1 MMRKGKDL
9 PSSSVKGTS
18 RIPKPV
24 SGNNSKVEEQDGS
37 KSRNLR
43 SNSRSTSSTRPI
55 RINRDCLKGIRT
67 TPDRVVKRT
76 RPFIQKLN
84 SNGGSNA
91 TSPTSAIKL
100 RVPASSVIKPRA
112 PVPRITTHCC
122 VKPVIS
128 QTTTQSTRVLRSHAV
143 STSSV
148 QSSKTDSSAV
158 AKLSTTSTPTS
169 TRILRTR
176 ALSSRDA
183 VTTNIPKFTWN
194 LRRRSSVSK
203 TTKGDETKPLCK
215 HGAGKEAEGTT
226 VAKRLAPAKDASL
239 CSKQKKQEAPLVNT
253 EQKKSHKVLEV
264 KQSQP
269 QQQPKKVDLVLSKEE
284 NHHDELKFSKPC
296 LEKVEIK
303 TLVVSQGKALGGAK
317 HEEPASQQ
325 AEAQLNK
332 HQPTT
337 NKSESKQEL
346 DLKKFGITP
355 VLVTAKPLVGEPYL
369 EERPLTPEISEVKIL
384 GKDTEERLSD
394 DAEEIPSVQ
403 TAPEPA
409 LATKLLVGEHSLD
422 ERPVTPEVFDVKS
435 LAKDTEGKLSQV
447 AETISSA
454 KTSTPVLAKELSGET
469 VAHAEVEASE
479 VPRTPLAKD
488 VPEKH
493 LLGSIETPLA
503 KELQATVEAS
513 PLGKDQPS
521 SDEKPACQVEIPPV
535 TKQKCEEK
543 SFRDDI
549 PVVKTRLEEQITLTT
564 SEVILQN
571 CRGEPS
577 IVVADLPPVKTTE
590 ASNVLEGSQT
600 TSTKPSKP
608 PSHVETAKLE
618 DSKLSEN
625 PKAELQFAGKRKC
638 EENVSDNTRAVK
650 SRLENEITLKTS
662 EVFLQNCRDVPSI
675 TVADI
680 SSVKTPAL
688 VEAVDQLQAEKS
700 SKSLPAEPT
709 TVVKEQ
715 PNPVT
720 TSARSK
726 PTGDACEQLTDAEK
740 IAASQ
745 DNPTLSESLASS
757 ENAKSLG
764 QSFLGEARTELVH
777 QRRSKSTK
785 RPAGQPITNDL
796 LTKKRRS
803 LSAENGQHE
812 PSPFGLPLQADSSQ
826 TMDIGRVTPAA
837 SNQSMEIDTSGI
849 LPFVFRFPSAL
860 NTPNG
865 LNSSDDMEL
874 CDSGSSQ
881 IILSPFGINQQ
892 FVRSVFGCQTFG
904 FTSQPTGQPR
914 FGVNQATSQP
924 FSFGSSQAQNSLQT
938 GPAVN
943 GFNASTFGNVP
954 GLAQATNQAQQMF
967 GSVPRAPPLP
977 TTGFNQTGSKVFGNQ
992 SLQNNQQLF
1001 GVSFNHPPQTFGNI
1015 PKAPPLPAG
1024 ILKQSGNH
1032 VFGSVPQPSAMFGNV
1047 PKAPPLPIGGF
1058 NKISNHHFTF
1068 GSAPLQTNQ
1077 PLPMSGVSFNQA
1089 NTPQIFGNPPVL
1101 NIRPTLTNSDGSRRK
1116 FIFTKGCKR
1125 HNVAKPPLSLNQT
1138 GNQPTK
1144 VFGNAFQPS
1153 PQHVFAG
1160 FSMVQSPTP
1169 MESEDVSNLSGN
1181 GHLVG
1186 GLNNQPSNV
1195 WNLFGQKNGGNQV
1208 MFDCGQTSTVFGSL
1222 QSTPGQHLSDHS
1234 MEESVMLPHRTTVSC
1249 FTISITQ
1256 TSPQRTLSLPQ
1267 MAGTSAVGGPSPLS
1281 ILKPSMFAG
1290 TSFTNSVSPTGIPRE
1305 TSTNIS
1311 CETPTTR
1318 ETSTNISCET
1328 STNSQESEVE
1338 PRKETKPSG
1347 DEEHKTTLHKIF
1359 SSVSSLNS
1367 TCSNL
1372 SDCQSEIDAL
1382 IDILSDS
1389 ISNCSLE
1396 DNPAPTDMGEL
1407 VEKFKTLSLADKP
1420 LDSDAKASEH

>member
-1 MMRKGKDL
+1 
-9 PSSSVKGTS
+9 
-18 RIPKPV
+18 
-24 SGNNSKVEEQDGS
+24 
-37 KSRNLR
+37 
-43 SNSRSTSSTRPI
+43 
-55 RINRDCLKGIRT
+55 
-67 TPDRVVKRT
+67 
-76 RPFIQKLN
+76 
-84 SNGGSNA
+84 
-91 TSPTSAIKL
+91 
-100 RVPASSVIKPRA
+100 
-112 PVPRITTHCC
+112 
-122 VKPVIS
+122 
-128 QTTTQSTRVLRSHAV
+128 
-143 STSSV
+143 
-148 QSSKTDSSAV
+148 
-158 AKLSTTSTPTS
+158 
-169 TRILRTR
+169 
-176 ALSSRDA
+176 
-183 VTTNIPKFTWN
+183 
-194 LRRRSSVSK
+194 
-203 TTKGDETKPLCK
+203 
-215 HGAGKEAEGTT
+215 
-226 VAKRLAPAKDASL
+226 
-239 CSKQKKQEAPLVNT
+239 
-253 EQKKSHKVLEV
+253 
-264 KQSQP
+264 
-269 QQQPKKVDLVLSKEE
+269 LSKEE
-284 NHHDELKFSKPC
+284 NPQDDLKLSKPC

-303 TLVVSQGKALGGAK
+303 TLAVSQGKALGGAK
-317 HEEPASQQ
+317 HEESASQQ

-337 NKSESKQEL
+337 KKFESKQEL

-355 VLVTAKPLVGEPYL
+355 ALVTKPLVGEPYL

-384 GKDTEERLSD
+384 GKDTEGKLSD

-409 LATKLLVGEHSLD
+409 LPTKLLVGEQSLD

-435 LAKDTEGKLSQV
+435 LGKDTEGKLSQEV
-447 AETISSA
+447 AETISSV
-454 KTSTPVLAKELSGET
+454 KTSTPVLAKKFPGET
-469 VAHAEVEASE
+469 VANAGVEDSE

-513 PLGKDQPS
+513 SAPGKDQPS

-535 TKQKCEEK
+535 TKRKCEEK
-543 SFRDDI
+543 GFRDDI

-577 IVVADLPPVKTTE
+577 VVVADFPPVKTTE
-590 ASNVLEGSQT
+590 ASNVLEESQT

-608 PSHVETAKLE
+608 PLHVETAKLE
-618 DSKLSEN
+618 AAKLSEN
-625 PKAELQFAGKRKC
+625 PKAEIQFVGKRKC
-638 EENVSDNTRAVK
+638 EVTNVSENTRAVK

-662 EVFLQNCRDVPSI
+662 EVFSQNCRDIRSI
-675 TVADI
+675 IAADI

-688 VEAVDQLQAEKS
+688 VEAIDQLHDAKAEKS
-700 SKSLPAEPT
+700 SKSLPVEPT

-720 TSARSK
+720 TSACLK
-726 PTGDACEQLTDAEK
+726 PTGDAREQLTDAEK
-740 IAASQ
+740 IPASQ

-764 QSFLGEARTELVH
+764 QSFLGKARTELVH

-785 RPAGQPITNDL
+785 RPASEPISNDL

-803 LSAENGQHE
+803 LSTENGQHQ
-812 PSPFGLPLQADSSQ
+812 PSPFGLPLQASSSQ
-826 TMDIGRVTPAA
+826 TMDIGGVTPAA

-881 IILSPFGINQQ
+881 IIPSPFGINQQ
-892 FVRSVFGCQTFG
+892 LVRSVFGCQNFG

-914 FGVNQATSQP
+914 FGVNQATSQR

-938 GPAVN
+938 GPTVN
-943 GFNASTFGNVP
+943 GFNASAFGNVP
-954 GLAQATNQAQQMF
+954 QLPWLAQATNQAQQMF

-977 TTGFNQTGSKVFGNQ
+977 AAGFNQTGSKVFGNQ
-992 SLQNNQQLF
+992 PRQNNQQLF

-1015 PKAPPLPAG
+1015 PKAPPLPAC

-1032 VFGSVPQPSAMFGNV
+1032 VVGSVPQPSAMFGNV
-1047 PKAPPLPIGGF
+1047 
-1058 NKISNHHFTF
+1058 
-1068 GSAPLQTNQ
+1068 
-1077 PLPMSGVSFNQA
+1077 
-1089 NTPQIFGNPPVL
+1089 
-1101 NIRPTLTNSDGSRRK
+1101 
-1116 FIFTKGCKR
+1116 
-1125 HNVAKPPLSLNQT
+1125 AKPPLNLNQT
-1138 GNQPTK
+1138 GNQLTK

-1160 FSMVQSPTP
+1160 FSVLQSPTP

-1181 GHLVG
+1181 SHLVG

-1267 MAGTSAVGGPSPLS
+1267 IAGTSAVGGPSPPS

-1290 TSFTNSVSPTGIPRE
+1290 TSFTNSVSPMGIP
-1305 TSTNIS
+1305 
-1311 CETPTTR
+1311 R

-1347 DEEHKTTLHKIF
+1347 DEENKTTLHKIF

-1382 IDILSDS
+1382 IEILSDS

-1407 VEKFKTLSLADKP
+1407 VEKFKTLSLADMP